1 MKPTKR
7 LQISPACKKSSILIQ
22 PETGWVS
29 INFRELWQYRE
40 LIGFLAWRDIASLY
54 KQAFF
59 GVAWAL
65 VRPISQV
72 LIYTLVFEK
81 VARLSS
87 SGLPYM
93 LFTFCGIVAWG
104 FFSTSLTAST
114 GSIVASS
121 NLITKIYFPRLIIP
135 ISSLGRGAVDFL
147 VSAVILAVMML
158 IYGVSPGW
166 NLLLFPV
173 FLLSG
178 LAMTLGMGFIFSS
191 ISVKYRDLT
200 YALPFMVQL
209 WFWVTPVA
217 YGVENIPS
225 KLEWIFFLNPMTWV
239 IQGFRWSILGVGD
252 MDWEEMSITVLF
264 AIAIFFAGLFYFRRM
279 ENEFA
284 DII

>member
-1 MKPTKR
+1 MKTSQTDKT
-7 LQISPACKKSSILIQ
+7 PAPIIIQ

-65 VRPISQV
+65 VRPVSQA
-72 LIYTLVFEK
+72 LIYTLVFGK
-81 VARLSS
+81 VAGLSS
-87 SGLPYM
+87 SGFPYM

-104 FFSTSLTAST
+104 FLSTSLTAST

-147 VSAVILAVMML
+147 VSALILAFMML
-158 IYGVSPGW
+158 AYGVSPGW

-178 LAMTLGMGFIFSS
+178 LAITLGMGFIFSS

-217 YGVENIPS
+217 YGMENIPS
-225 KLEWIFFLNPMTWV
+225 KLKWIFFLNPMTWI

-252 MDWEEMSITVLF
+252 MDWRKASFTALFSIFVFTT
-264 AIAIFFAGLFYFRRM
+264 GLFYFKKM
-279 ENEFA
+279 EDEFA